1 MTADVGSLE
10 IAFIAL
16 EGAVDSFC
24 GRPRCR
30 NPYSFEF
37 ARWEWEAW
45 DLGWSEATYLL
56 DLRGQAEAARWLREA
71 A

>member
-1 MTADVGSLE
+1 LNAEAGPLE

-24 GRPRCR
+24 GRPRGK
-30 NPYSFEF
+30 NPHS
-37 ARWEWEAW
+37 AKN
-45 DLGWSEATYLL
+45 LL
-56 DLRGQAEAARWLREA
+56 ELRGQAEAARWLREA